1 MFRQLRQLCCALL
14 LLLCTGGSLVIAVPH
29 HCVFDRLPRNVG
41 EVTGG
46 EEPASPV
53 TVSVG
58 SDWAPLRIKVF
69 ADDLEGLGGF
79 CTRAGEHVNMFFGK
93 EMVCQEEDILTEEKV
108 DILENVIL
116 SEAAKMHSERLLVR
130 PLDGPLVVPRFR
142 EGSVCGKFPVPEE
155 HHTDGVPD
163 ADMVLYATAVPTF
176 KPTFAWA
183 MPCATLGPRGRPVVG
198 VINYNPRHIE
208 NTSQHIRVALH
219 EMAHALGFI
228 VTDMEGQALVKREVG
243 VRGRS
248 SVHVVNS
255 RNTLEQARRHYGCE
269 SAPGMELEFA
279 PPMRNPAAPGG
290 KAPPP
295 PPPAPGAPAKVSPKP
310 SSSETAPS
318 AGTPPAQS
326 AQFAQSAPAAPS
338 PGSAALQGPGQPP
351 QTSQTQTSS
360 AAQQSSA
367 PAAPPVR
374 NRPVIRIVTKEEREE
389 ELRTGQRMYR
399 PSTRGPRTGFEGG
412 PPMYPPMYPP
422 MRNPATPRGRRTPP
436 GVDLPGVPG
445 RGRGGAAGTMGRP
458 GAGGAAGQPASPV
471 GRAGSEQTL
480 KLRAAQHISAS
491 TQAVT
496 DGTLSTGTTHTVV
509 EKQWRPSSWFGLMSH
524 WGRRNAK
531 DELMASFVVSGYYT
545 AITMALF
552 TDLGYY
558 KANFEMA
565 EPMSWGSGA
574 GCALLTDKC
583 VKNGATLYPDMFCT
597 DSSDATLRCT
607 SDRQSLGTCAIYQD
621 DNIPPEFQYFATKQ
635 GSKRGAMMEYCPFI
649 APMNGTGCM
658 DGDEAIMPGSVVGP
672 SSRCLTGENLR
683 MGSTVV
689 GDVCVQ
695 LRCGEGTLSV
705 RYRGSEEWHP
715 CAPGQTL
722 TPPAPFTAGSIRCPL
737 FSDVCLTMLKHSDAS
752 STDVESHLKHLAMSR
767 NNDGSALA
775 VTPAPLLLIL
785 IVIGTVIVAP

>member
-14 LLLCTGGSLVIAVPH
+14 LLLCTGGGLVIAVPH

-79 CTRAGEHVNMFFGK
+79 CTRAGEHINMFFGK

-208 NTSQHIRVALH
+208 NTSQHIRVAVH

-248 SVHVVNS
+248 SVHFVNS

-279 PPMRNPAAPGG
+279 SPMRNPAAPGG
-290 KAPPP
+290 KAPP

-389 ELRTGQRMYR
+389 ELRTGQRKYR
-399 PSTRGPRTGFEGG
+399 PSTGGRRPGFEGG

-422 MRNPATPRGRRTPP
+422 MRNPAAPRGRRTPP

-445 RGRGGAAGTMGRP
+445 RGRGGAAGPMGRP

-583 VKNGATLYPDMFCT
+583 VTNGATLYPDMFCT

-785 IVIGTVIVAP
+785 ILIGTVIVAP

>member
-1 MFRQLRQLCCALL
+1 
-14 LLLCTGGSLVIAVPH
+14 
-29 HCVFDRLPRNVG
+29 
-41 EVTGG
+41 
-46 EEPASPV
+46 
-53 TVSVG
+53 
-58 SDWAPLRIKVF
+58 
-69 ADDLEGLGGF
+69 
-79 CTRAGEHVNMFFGK
+79 
-93 EMVCQEEDILTEEKV
+93 
-108 DILENVIL
+108 
-116 SEAAKMHSERLLVR
+116 
-130 PLDGPLVVPRFR
+130 
-142 EGSVCGKFPVPEE
+142 
-155 HHTDGVPD
+155 
-163 ADMVLYATAVPTF
+163 
-176 KPTFAWA
+176 
-183 MPCATLGPRGRPVVG
+183 
-198 VINYNPRHIE
+198 
-208 NTSQHIRVALH
+208 
-219 EMAHALGFI
+219 
-228 VTDMEGQALVKREVG
+228 
-243 VRGRS
+243 
-248 SVHVVNS
+248 
-255 RNTLEQARRHYGCE
+255 
-269 SAPGMELEFA
+269 MELEFA
-279 PPMRNPAAPGG
+279 PPMRNPARQEG
-290 KAPPP
+290 KQHHHHHHQHQEHQQ
-295 PPPAPGAPAKVSPKP
+295 KYHRSHHHQKQHLQQ
-310 SSSETAPS
+310 E
-318 AGTPPAQS
+318 TPPTQS
-326 AQFAQSAPAAPS
+326 AQSAPAAPS

-351 QTSQTQTSS
+351 QTSS
-360 AAQQSSA
+360 AVQQPSA
-367 PAAPPVR
+367 PSATQSASLPGSAAAPPVPR
-374 NRPVIRIVTKEEREE
+374 RPVIRTVTEKDREE
-389 ELRTGQRMYR
+389 NEA
-399 PSTRGPRTGFEGG
+399 RGNGI
-412 PPMYPPMYPP
+412 
-422 MRNPATPRGRRTPP
+422 
-436 GVDLPGVPG
+436 DLPGPRSGLGDGPPPYPPRTHQGGGRGAAEQPARPG
-445 RGRGGAAGTMGRP
+445 RKA
-458 GAGGAAGQPASPV
+458 
-471 GRAGSEQTL
+471 QTL

-491 TQAVT
+491 TQAAA
-496 DGTLSTGTTHTVV
+496 DGTLSTGTTLTVV
-509 EKQWRPSSWFGLMSH
+509 EKQWRPPSWLGLMSH

-583 VKNGATLYPDMFCT
+583 VTDGATLYPDMFCT

-635 GSKRGAMMEYCPFI
+635 GSRRGAMMEYCPFI

-752 STDVESHLKHLAMSR
+752 STDVESHPKHLAMVR

-775 VTPAPLLLIL
+775 VTSAASPPPHCDRHGDCRTLTRTCCRHRTSPAPWASLGVLLL
-785 IVIGTVIVAP
+785 

>member
-1 MFRQLRQLCCALL
+1 MLRQLCCALL
-14 LLLCTGGSLVIAVPH
+14 LLLCTGGGLVIAVPH

-79 CTRAGEHVNMFFGK
+79 CTRAGEHINMFFGK

-208 NTSQHIRVALH
+208 NTSQHIRVAVH

-228 VTDMEGQALVKREVG
+228 VADMEEQALVKREVG

-248 SVHVVNS
+248 SVRVVNS

-290 KAPPP
+290 KATPPP
-295 PPPAPGAPAKVSPKP
+295 PPAPGAPGAPAKVSPKP

-318 AGTPPAQS
+318 AGTPPTLS
-326 AQFAQSAPAAPS
+326 AQSAPEAPS

-351 QTSQTQTSS
+351 QTSS
-360 AAQQSSA
+360 AVQQPSA
-367 PAAPPVR
+367 PSATQSASLPGSAAAPPVPR
-374 NRPVIRIVTKEEREE
+374 QLVIRTVTDAERKAEKE
-389 ELRTGQRMYR
+389 
-399 PSTRGPRTGFEGG
+399 GPRRPNARPRSGLTDG
-412 PPMYPPMYPP
+412 PPMQL
-422 MRNPATPRGRRTPP
+422 PRGVPS
-436 GVDLPGVPG
+436 GV
-445 RGRGGAAGTMGRP
+445 RGRAGSGAGRPPARP
-458 GAGGAAGQPASPV
+458 GAGGARG
-471 GRAGSEQTL
+471 EQTL

-491 TQAVT
+491 TQAAA
-496 DGTLSTGTTHTVV
+496 DGTLSTGTTLTVV
-509 EKQWRPSSWFGLMSH
+509 EKQWRPPSWLGLMSH

-583 VKNGATLYPDMFCT
+583 VTDGATLYPDMFCT

-607 SDRQSLGTCAIYQD
+607 SDRQSLGGLR
-621 DNIPPEFQYFATKQ
+621 NL
-635 GSKRGAMMEYCPFI
+635 
-649 APMNGTGCM
+649 
-658 DGDEAIMPGSVVGP
+658 PG
-672 SSRCLTGENLR
+672 R
-683 MGSTVV
+683 
-689 GDVCVQ
+689 
-695 LRCGEGTLSV
+695 
-705 RYRGSEEWHP
+705 
-715 CAPGQTL
+715 
-722 TPPAPFTAGSIRCPL
+722 
-737 FSDVCLTMLKHSDAS
+737 
-752 STDVESHLKHLAMSR
+752 
-767 NNDGSALA
+767 
-775 VTPAPLLLIL
+775 
-785 IVIGTVIVAP
+785 

>member
-1 MFRQLRQLCCALL
+1 MLRQLCCALL
-14 LLLCTGGSLVIAVPH
+14 LLLCTGGGLVIAVPH

-79 CTRAGEHVNMFFGK
+79 CTRAGEHINMFFGK

-208 NTSQHIRVALH
+208 NTSQHIRVAVH

-228 VTDMEGQALVKREVG
+228 VADMEEQALVKREVG

-255 RNTLEQARRHYGCE
+255 RNTLEQARHHYGCE

-290 KAPPP
+290 KATPPP

-318 AGTPPAQS
+318 AGTPPTQS
-326 AQFAQSAPAAPS
+326 AQSAPAAPS

-351 QTSQTQTSS
+351 QTSS
-360 AAQQSSA
+360 AVQQPSA
-367 PAAPPVR
+367 PSATQSASLPGSAAAPPVPR
-374 NRPVIRIVTKEEREE
+374 QLVIRTVTEKDRQDERSK
-389 ELRTGQRMYR
+389 GQRTYR
-399 PSTRGPRTGFEGG
+399 PSTGGPRSGLGGG
-412 PPMYPPMYPP
+412 PPPY
-422 MRNPATPRGRRTPP
+422 
-436 GVDLPGVPG
+436 LPGRGPQGVRG
-445 RGRGGAAGTMGRP
+445 RGRGGRGAAEQPARS
-458 GAGGAAGQPASPV
+458 GAGSA
-471 GRAGSEQTL
+471 QTL

-491 TQAVT
+491 TQAAA
-496 DGTLSTGTTHTVV
+496 DGTLSTGTTLTVV
-509 EKQWRPSSWFGLMSH
+509 EKQWRPPSWLGLMSH

-583 VKNGATLYPDMFCT
+583 VTDGATLYPDMFCT

-635 GSKRGAMMEYCPFI
+635 GSRRGAMMEYCPFI

-752 STDVESHLKHLAMSR
+752 STDVESHPKHLAMIR

-775 VTPAPLLLIL
+775 VTSAPLLLLL

>member
-1 MFRQLRQLCCALL
+1 
-14 LLLCTGGSLVIAVPH
+14 
-29 HCVFDRLPRNVG
+29 
-41 EVTGG
+41 
-46 EEPASPV
+46 
-53 TVSVG
+53 
-58 SDWAPLRIKVF
+58 
-69 ADDLEGLGGF
+69 
-79 CTRAGEHVNMFFGK
+79 
-93 EMVCQEEDILTEEKV
+93 MVCQEEDILTEEKV

-208 NTSQHIRVALH
+208 NTSQHIRVAVH

-228 VTDMEGQALVKREVG
+228 VADMEEQALVKREVG

-255 RNTLEQARRHYGCE
+255 RNTLEQARHHYGCE
-269 SAPGMELEFA
+269 SAPGMELEFCA
-279 PPMRNPAAPGG
+279 ANAESSGARRESNTTTTTTSTRSTSKSINRSHHHQKQHLQQEHHQHNLRNQHRRRHHRVQRHYRDRGNHTNI
-290 KAPPP
+290 
-295 PPPAPGAPAKVSPKP
+295 V
-310 SSSETAPS
+310 SSSTTIRAISNTISEF
-318 AGTPPAQS
+318 AGFSGCTTVP
-326 AQFAQSAPAAPS
+326 
-338 PGSAALQGPGQPP
+338 
-351 QTSQTQTSS
+351 
-360 AAQQSSA
+360 
-367 PAAPPVR
+367 R
-374 NRPVIRIVTKEEREE
+374 RPVIRTVTEKDREAE
-389 ELRTGQRMYR
+389 GGR
-399 PSTRGPRTGFEGG
+399 PKRPYPGPRSGLGDG
-412 PPMYPPMYPP
+412 PPPYPPPYPP
-422 MRNPATPRGRRTPP
+422 R
-436 GVDLPGVPG
+436 G
-445 RGRGGAAGTMGRP
+445 RGRGAAE
-458 GAGGAAGQPASPV
+458 QPVRPV
-471 GRAGSEQTL
+471 GGTRAQTL

-491 TQAVT
+491 TQAAA
-496 DGTLSTGTTHTVV
+496 DGTLSTGTTLTVV
-509 EKQWRPSSWFGLMSH
+509 EKQWRPPSWLGLMSH

-583 VKNGATLYPDMFCT
+583 VTDGATLYPDMFCT

-635 GSKRGAMMEYCPFI
+635 GSRRGAMMEYCPFI

-722 TPPAPFTAGSIRCPL
+722 TPPAPFTAGSIRCPS

-752 STDVESHLKHLAMSR
+752 STDVESHPKHLAMVR

-775 VTPAPLLLIL
+775 VTSAPLLLLL

>member
-1 MFRQLRQLCCALL
+1 MLRQLCCALL
-14 LLLCTGGSLVIAVPH
+14 LLLCTGGGLVIAVPH

-79 CTRAGEHVNMFFGK
+79 CTRAGEHINMFFGK

-116 SEAAKMHSERLLVR
+116 SEAAKMHGERLLVR

-208 NTSQHIRVALH
+208 NTSQHIRVAVH

-255 RNTLEQARRHYGCE
+255 RNTLEQARHHYGCE

-279 PPMRNPAAPGG
+279 PPTRNPAAPGG
-290 KAPPP
+290 RGR
-295 PPPAPGAPAKVSPKP
+295 GA
-310 SSSETAPS
+310 
-318 AGTPPAQS
+318 
-326 AQFAQSAPAAPS
+326 
-338 PGSAALQGPGQPP
+338 GPGEW
-351 QTSQTQTSS
+351 
-360 AAQQSSA
+360 
-367 PAAPPVR
+367 R
-374 NRPVIRIVTKEEREE
+374 ERGGGRI
-389 ELRTGQRMYR
+389 L
-399 PSTRGPRTGFEGG
+399 P
-412 PPMYPPMYPP
+412 
-422 MRNPATPRGRRTPP
+422 
-436 GVDLPGVPG
+436 DLPG
-445 RGRGGAAGTMGRP
+445 
-458 GAGGAAGQPASPV
+458 
-471 GRAGSEQTL
+471 GRAGRIFPGERRERGGERIL
-480 KLRAAQHISAS
+480 PDLPGGREGGRGAAELPAEPVRRRERERMLRLRAAQHISAS
-491 TQAVT
+491 TQAAA
-496 DGTLSTGTTHTVV
+496 DGTLSTGTTLTVV
-509 EKQWRPSSWFGLMSH
+509 EKQWRPPSWLGLMSH

-531 DELMASFVVSGYYT
+531 DELMAGFVVSGYYT

-583 VKNGATLYPDMFCT
+583 VTDGATLYPDMFCT

-607 SDRQSLGTCAIYQD
+607 SDRQSLGTCAIYRD

-635 GSKRGAMMEYCPFI
+635 GSRRGAMMEYCPFI

-752 STDVESHLKHLAMSR
+752 S
-767 NNDGSALA
+767 ALA
-775 VTPAPLLLIL
+775 VTSAPLLLL

>member
-14 LLLCTGGSLVIAVPH
+14 LLLCTGGGLVIAVPH

-69 ADDLEGLGGF
+69 TDDLEGLGGF
-79 CTRAGEHVNMFFGK
+79 CTRAGEHVNMFLGN

-116 SEAAKMHSERLLVR
+116 PEAAKLHGERLLVR

-208 NTSQHIRVALH
+208 NTSQHIRVAVH

-269 SAPGMELEFA
+269 SAPGMELEFV

-290 KAPPP
+290 
-295 PPPAPGAPAKVSPKP
+295 
-310 SSSETAPS
+310 
-318 AGTPPAQS
+318 
-326 AQFAQSAPAAPS
+326 
-338 PGSAALQGPGQPP
+338 
-351 QTSQTQTSS
+351 
-360 AAQQSSA
+360 
-367 PAAPPVR
+367 
-374 NRPVIRIVTKEEREE
+374 
-389 ELRTGQRMYR
+389 
-399 PSTRGPRTGFEGG
+399 
-412 PPMYPPMYPP
+412 
-422 MRNPATPRGRRTPP
+422 
-436 GVDLPGVPG
+436 
-445 RGRGGAAGTMGRP
+445 RGRGAGRP
-458 GAGGAAGQPASPV
+458 GERRERGEGISFPDLSGGRGAGRLPAEPV
-471 GRAGSEQTL
+471 RRRERERIL
-480 KLRAAQHISAS
+480 RLRAAQHISAS
-491 TQAVT
+491 TQAT
-496 DGTLSTGTTHTVV
+496 AEGTLSTGTTLTVV
-509 EKQWRPSSWFGLMSH
+509 EKQWRPPLWLGLMSH

-583 VKNGATLYPDMFCT
+583 VKDGATLYPDMFCT

-672 SSRCLTGENLR
+672 SSRCLTGDNLR

-695 LRCGEGTLSV
+695 LRCGKGTLSV

-737 FSDVCLTMLKHSDAS
+737 FSDVCLTMLKQSDAS
-752 STDVESHLKHLAMSR
+752 
-767 NNDGSALA
+767 SALA
-775 VTPAPLLLIL
+775 VTSAPLLLLL

>member
-14 LLLCTGGSLVIAVPH
+14 LLLCTGGGLVIAVPH
-29 HCVFDRLPRNVG
+29 HCVFDLLPRNVG

-79 CTRAGEHVNMFFGK
+79 CTRAGEHINMFFGK

-155 HHTDGVPD
+155 DHTDGVPD

-208 NTSQHIRVALH
+208 NTSQHIRVAVH

-228 VTDMEGQALVKREVG
+228 VADMEEQALVKREVG

-248 SVHVVNS
+248 SVRVVNS

-269 SAPGMELEFA
+269 SAPGMELEFV

-290 KAPPP
+290 
-295 PPPAPGAPAKVSPKP
+295 
-310 SSSETAPS
+310 
-318 AGTPPAQS
+318 
-326 AQFAQSAPAAPS
+326 
-338 PGSAALQGPGQPP
+338 
-351 QTSQTQTSS
+351 
-360 AAQQSSA
+360 
-367 PAAPPVR
+367 
-374 NRPVIRIVTKEEREE
+374 
-389 ELRTGQRMYR
+389 
-399 PSTRGPRTGFEGG
+399 
-412 PPMYPPMYPP
+412 
-422 MRNPATPRGRRTPP
+422 RGRGARP
-436 GVDLPGVPG
+436 GERRERGGGRSFPDLPG
-445 RGRGGAAGTMGRP
+445 GRGGR
-458 GAGGAAGQPASPV
+458 GAGRLPAEPV
-471 GRAGSEQTL
+471 RRRARERIL
-480 KLRAAQHISAS
+480 RLRAAQHISAS
-491 TQAVT
+491 TQAAA
-496 DGTLSTGTTHTVV
+496 DGTLSTGTTLTVV
-509 EKQWRPSSWFGLMSH
+509 EKQWRPPSWLGLMSH

-583 VKNGATLYPDMFCT
+583 VTDGATLYPDMFCT

-635 GSKRGAMMEYCPFI
+635 GSRRGAMMEYCPFI

-752 STDVESHLKHLAMSR
+752 S
-767 NNDGSALA
+767 ALA
-775 VTPAPLLLIL
+775 VTSAPLLLLL

>member
-1 MFRQLRQLCCALL
+1 MARWSCRGSVRAVFAGSFQCRRSTTRMGCPMRTWCCTRLLFRR
-14 LLLCTGGSLVIAVPH
+14 SS
-29 HCVFDRLPRNVG
+29 R
-41 EVTGG
+41 
-46 EEPASPV
+46 
-53 TVSVG
+53 
-58 SDWAPLRIKVF
+58 PLR
-69 ADDLEGLGGF
+69 GR
-79 CTRAGEHVNMFFGK
+79 CRA
-93 EMVCQEEDILTEEKV
+93 
-108 DILENVIL
+108 
-116 SEAAKMHSERLLVR
+116 RR
-130 PLDGPLVVPRFR
+130 
-142 EGSVCGKFPVPEE
+142 
-155 HHTDGVPD
+155 
-163 ADMVLYATAVPTF
+163 
-176 KPTFAWA
+176 WA
-183 MPCATLGPRGRPVVG
+183 PRGRPVVG

-208 NTSQHIRVALH
+208 NTSQHIRVAVH

-228 VTDMEGQALVKREVG
+228 VADMEEQALVKREVG

-255 RNTLEQARRHYGCE
+255 RNTLEQARHHYGCE

-290 KAPPP
+290 KATPPP

-318 AGTPPAQS
+318 AGTPPTQS
-326 AQFAQSAPAAPS
+326 AQSAPAAPS

-351 QTSQTQTSS
+351 QTSS
-360 AAQQSSA
+360 AVQQPSA
-367 PAAPPVR
+367 PSATQSASLPGSAAAPPVPR
-374 NRPVIRIVTKEEREE
+374 RPVIRTVTEKDREDERSK
-389 ELRTGQRMYR
+389 GQRTYR
-399 PSTRGPRTGFEGG
+399 PSTGGPRSGLGDG
-412 PPMYPPMYPP
+412 PPPYPPPYPP
-422 MRNPATPRGRRTPP
+422 R
-436 GVDLPGVPG
+436 G
-445 RGRGGAAGTMGRP
+445 RGRGAAE
-458 GAGGAAGQPASPV
+458 QPVRPV
-471 GRAGSEQTL
+471 GGTRAQTL

-491 TQAVT
+491 TQAAA
-496 DGTLSTGTTHTVV
+496 DGTLSTGTTLTVV
-509 EKQWRPSSWFGLMSH
+509 EKQWRPPSWLGLMSH

-583 VKNGATLYPDMFCT
+583 VTDGATLYPDMFCT

-635 GSKRGAMMEYCPFI
+635 GSRRGAMMEYCPFI

-752 STDVESHLKHLAMSR
+752 STDVESHPKHLAMVR

-775 VTPAPLLLIL
+775 VTSAPLLLLL

>member
-14 LLLCTGGSLVIAVPH
+14 LLLCTGGGLVIAVPH
-29 HCVFDRLPRNVG
+29 HCVFDLLPRNVG

-79 CTRAGEHVNMFFGK
+79 CTRAGEHINMFFGK

-116 SEAAKMHSERLLVR
+116 PEAAKMHSERLLVR

-155 HHTDGVPD
+155 DHTDGVPD

-208 NTSQHIRVALH
+208 NTSQHIRVAVH

-228 VTDMEGQALVKREVG
+228 VADMEEQALVKREVG

-248 SVHVVNS
+248 SVRVVNS

-269 SAPGMELEFA
+269 SAPGMELEFV

-290 KAPPP
+290 
-295 PPPAPGAPAKVSPKP
+295 
-310 SSSETAPS
+310 
-318 AGTPPAQS
+318 
-326 AQFAQSAPAAPS
+326 
-338 PGSAALQGPGQPP
+338 
-351 QTSQTQTSS
+351 
-360 AAQQSSA
+360 
-367 PAAPPVR
+367 
-374 NRPVIRIVTKEEREE
+374 
-389 ELRTGQRMYR
+389 
-399 PSTRGPRTGFEGG
+399 
-412 PPMYPPMYPP
+412 
-422 MRNPATPRGRRTPP
+422 RGRGARP
-436 GVDLPGVPG
+436 GERRERGGGRSFPDLPG
-445 RGRGGAAGTMGRP
+445 GRGGR
-458 GAGGAAGQPASPV
+458 GAGRLPAEPV
-471 GRAGSEQTL
+471 RRRERERIL
-480 KLRAAQHISAS
+480 RLRAAQHISAS
-491 TQAVT
+491 TQAAA
-496 DGTLSTGTTHTVV
+496 DGTLSTGTTLTVV
-509 EKQWRPSSWFGLMSH
+509 EKQWRPPSWLGLMSH

-583 VKNGATLYPDMFCT
+583 VTDGATLYPDMFCT

-635 GSKRGAMMEYCPFI
+635 GSRRGAMMEYCPFI

-752 STDVESHLKHLAMSR
+752 S
-767 NNDGSALA
+767 ALA
-775 VTPAPLLLIL
+775 VTSAPLLLLL

>member
-1 MFRQLRQLCCALL
+1 MLRQLRQLCCALL
-14 LLLCTGGSLVIAVPH
+14 LLLCTGGGLVIAVPH

-58 SDWAPLRIKVF
+58 SDWTPLRIKVF

-79 CTRAGEHVNMFFGK
+79 CTRAGEHINMFFGK

-116 SEAAKMHSERLLVR
+116 PEAAKMHSERLLVR

-208 NTSQHIRVALH
+208 NTSQHIRVAVH

-228 VTDMEGQALVKREVG
+228 VADMEEQALVKREEG

-255 RNTLEQARRHYGCE
+255 RNTLEQARLHYGCE

-295 PPPAPGAPAKVSPKP
+295 PPPPPPPAPKP
-310 SSSETAPS
+310 A
-318 AGTPPAQS
+318 
-326 AQFAQSAPAAPS
+326 
-338 PGSAALQGPGQPP
+338 SAASPPGPGQPP
-351 QTSQTQTSS
+351 QISKPQTSQTQPSS
-360 AAQQSSA
+360 AVQQPSA
-367 PAAPPVR
+367 PSATQPASLPGSAAAPPVPR
-374 NRPVIRIVTKEEREE
+374 RPVIRRVTDAERRAEGE
-389 ELRTGQRMYR
+389 RPRRPDAGRRSELTN
-399 PSTRGPRTGFEGG
+399 G
-412 PPMYPPMYPP
+412 PPMY
-422 MRNPATPRGRRTPP
+422 
-436 GVDLPGVPG
+436 LPG
-445 RGRGGAAGTMGRP
+445 RGPPGQNGRGYGLRGGGAAGQRGRP
-458 GAGGAAGQPASPV
+458 GAGGRGREPV
-471 GRAGSEQTL
+471 GPVGGAGSAQALT
-480 KLRAAQHISAS
+480 LRAAQHISAS

-496 DGTLSTGTTHTVV
+496 DGTLSTGTTLTVV
-509 EKQWRPSSWFGLMSH
+509 EKQWRPSSWLGLMSH

-583 VKNGATLYPDMFCT
+583 VTDGATLYPDMFCT

-635 GSKRGAMMEYCPFI
+635 GSRRGAMMEYCPFI

-752 STDVESHLKHLAMSR
+752 STDVESHPKHLAMIR

-775 VTPAPLLLIL
+775 VTSAPLLLL
-785 IVIGTVIVAP
+785 FIVIGTVIVAP

>member
-1 MFRQLRQLCCALL
+1 MLRQLRQLCCALL
-14 LLLCTGGSLVIAVPH
+14 LLLCTGGGLVIAVPH

-79 CTRAGEHVNMFFGK
+79 CTRAGEHINMFFGN

-116 SEAAKMHSERLLVR
+116 PEAAKMHSERLLVR

-208 NTSQHIRVALH
+208 NTSQHIRVAVH

-228 VTDMEGQALVKREVG
+228 VADMEEQALVKREVG

-255 RNTLEQARRHYGCE
+255 RNTLEQARLHYGCE

-295 PPPAPGAPAKVSPKP
+295 PPPAPKPA
-310 SSSETAPS
+310 
-318 AGTPPAQS
+318 
-326 AQFAQSAPAAPS
+326 
-338 PGSAALQGPGQPP
+338 SAASPPGPGQPP
-351 QTSQTQTSS
+351 QISKPQTSQTQPSS
-360 AAQQSSA
+360 AVQQPSA
-367 PAAPPVR
+367 PSATQPASLPGSAAAPPVPR
-374 NRPVIRIVTKEEREE
+374 RPVIRHVTDAERRAEGE
-389 ELRTGQRMYR
+389 RPRRHHAGRRSELTN
-399 PSTRGPRTGFEGG
+399 G
-412 PPMYPPMYPP
+412 PPMY
-422 MRNPATPRGRRTPP
+422 
-436 GVDLPGVPG
+436 LPG
-445 RGRGGAAGTMGRP
+445 RGPQGENGRGYGLRGGGAAGPRGRP
-458 GAGGAAGQPASPV
+458 GAGGVGREPV
-471 GRAGSEQTL
+471 GPVGGAGSAQALT
-480 KLRAAQHISAS
+480 LRAAQHISAS

-496 DGTLSTGTTHTVV
+496 DGTLSTGTTLTVV
-509 EKQWRPSSWFGLMSH
+509 EKQWRPSSWLGLMSH

-583 VKNGATLYPDMFCT
+583 VTDGATLYPDMFCT

-635 GSKRGAMMEYCPFI
+635 GSRRGAMMEYCPFI

-752 STDVESHLKHLAMSR
+752 STDVESHPKHLAMIR

-775 VTPAPLLLIL
+775 VTSAPLLLL
-785 IVIGTVIVAP
+785 FIVIGTVIVAP

>member
-1 MFRQLRQLCCALL
+1 
-14 LLLCTGGSLVIAVPH
+14 
-29 HCVFDRLPRNVG
+29 
-41 EVTGG
+41 
-46 EEPASPV
+46 
-53 TVSVG
+53 
-58 SDWAPLRIKVF
+58 
-69 ADDLEGLGGF
+69 
-79 CTRAGEHVNMFFGK
+79 
-93 EMVCQEEDILTEEKV
+93 MVCQEEDILTEEKV

-116 SEAAKMHSERLLVR
+116 PEAAKMHSERLLVR

-155 HHTDGVPD
+155 DHTDGVPD

-208 NTSQHIRVALH
+208 NTSQHIRVAVH

-228 VTDMEGQALVKREVG
+228 VADMEEQALVKREVG

-248 SVHVVNS
+248 SVRVVNS

-269 SAPGMELEFA
+269 SAPGMELEFV

-290 KAPPP
+290 
-295 PPPAPGAPAKVSPKP
+295 
-310 SSSETAPS
+310 
-318 AGTPPAQS
+318 
-326 AQFAQSAPAAPS
+326 
-338 PGSAALQGPGQPP
+338 
-351 QTSQTQTSS
+351 
-360 AAQQSSA
+360 
-367 PAAPPVR
+367 
-374 NRPVIRIVTKEEREE
+374 
-389 ELRTGQRMYR
+389 
-399 PSTRGPRTGFEGG
+399 
-412 PPMYPPMYPP
+412 
-422 MRNPATPRGRRTPP
+422 RGRGARP
-436 GVDLPGVPG
+436 GERRERGGGRSFPDLPG
-445 RGRGGAAGTMGRP
+445 GRGGR
-458 GAGGAAGQPASPV
+458 GAGRLPAEPMRR
-471 GRAGSEQTL
+471 RARERIL
-480 KLRAAQHISAS
+480 RLRAAQHISAS
-491 TQAVT
+491 TQAAA
-496 DGTLSTGTTHTVV
+496 DGTLSTGTTLTVV
-509 EKQWRPSSWFGLMSH
+509 EKQWRPPSWLGLMSH

-583 VKNGATLYPDMFCT
+583 VTDGATLYPDMFCT

-635 GSKRGAMMEYCPFI
+635 GSRRGAMMEYCPFI

-752 STDVESHLKHLAMSR
+752 S
-767 NNDGSALA
+767 ALA
-775 VTPAPLLLIL
+775 VTSAPLLLLL

>member
-14 LLLCTGGSLVIAVPH
+14 LLLCTGGGLVIAVPH

-69 ADDLEGLGGF
+69 TDDLEGLGGF
-79 CTRAGEHVNMFFGK
+79 CTRAGEHVNMFLGN

-116 SEAAKMHSERLLVR
+116 SEAAKMHGERLLVR

-155 HHTDGVPD
+155 DHTDGVPD

-208 NTSQHIRVALH
+208 NTSQHIRVAVH

-269 SAPGMELEFA
+269 SAPGMELEFV

-290 KAPPP
+290 
-295 PPPAPGAPAKVSPKP
+295 
-310 SSSETAPS
+310 
-318 AGTPPAQS
+318 
-326 AQFAQSAPAAPS
+326 
-338 PGSAALQGPGQPP
+338 
-351 QTSQTQTSS
+351 
-360 AAQQSSA
+360 
-367 PAAPPVR
+367 
-374 NRPVIRIVTKEEREE
+374 
-389 ELRTGQRMYR
+389 
-399 PSTRGPRTGFEGG
+399 
-412 PPMYPPMYPP
+412 
-422 MRNPATPRGRRTPP
+422 
-436 GVDLPGVPG
+436 
-445 RGRGGAAGTMGRP
+445 RGRGAGRP
-458 GAGGAAGQPASPV
+458 GERRERGEGRSFPDLSGGRGAGRLPAEPV
-471 GRAGSEQTL
+471 RRRERERIL
-480 KLRAAQHISAS
+480 RLRAAQHISAS
-491 TQAVT
+491 TQAT
-496 DGTLSTGTTHTVV
+496 AEGTLSTGTTLTVV
-509 EKQWRPSSWFGLMSH
+509 EKQWRPPLWLGLMSH

-583 VKNGATLYPDMFCT
+583 VKDGATLYPDMFCT

-695 LRCGEGTLSV
+695 LRCGKGTLSV

-737 FSDVCLTMLKHSDAS
+737 FSDVCLTMLKQSDAS
-752 STDVESHLKHLAMSR
+752 
-767 NNDGSALA
+767 SALA
-775 VTPAPLLLIL
+775 VTSAPLLLLL

>member
-1 MFRQLRQLCCALL
+1 MLRQLRQLCCALL
-14 LLLCTGGSLVIAVPH
+14 LLLCTGGGLVIAVPH

-79 CTRAGEHVNMFFGK
+79 CTRAGEHINMFFGK

-116 SEAAKMHSERLLVR
+116 SEAAKMHGERLLVR

-208 NTSQHIRVALH
+208 NTSQHIRVAVH

-255 RNTLEQARRHYGCE
+255 RNTLEQARHHYGCE

-279 PPMRNPAAPGG
+279 PPTRNPAAPGG
-290 KAPPP
+290 RGR
-295 PPPAPGAPAKVSPKP
+295 GA
-310 SSSETAPS
+310 
-318 AGTPPAQS
+318 
-326 AQFAQSAPAAPS
+326 
-338 PGSAALQGPGQPP
+338 GPGEW
-351 QTSQTQTSS
+351 
-360 AAQQSSA
+360 
-367 PAAPPVR
+367 R
-374 NRPVIRIVTKEEREE
+374 ERGGGRI
-389 ELRTGQRMYR
+389 L
-399 PSTRGPRTGFEGG
+399 P
-412 PPMYPPMYPP
+412 
-422 MRNPATPRGRRTPP
+422 
-436 GVDLPGVPG
+436 DLPGGRAGRIFPG
-445 RGRGGAAGTMGRP
+445 ERRERGGGRILPDLPGGRAGRIFPGERRERGGERILPDLPGGRGGGR
-458 GAGGAAGQPASPV
+458 GAAELPAEPV
-471 GRAGSEQTL
+471 RRRERERML
-480 KLRAAQHISAS
+480 RLRAAQHISAS
-491 TQAVT
+491 TQAAA
-496 DGTLSTGTTHTVV
+496 DGTLSTGTTLTVV
-509 EKQWRPSSWFGLMSH
+509 EKQWRPPSWLGLMSH

-531 DELMASFVVSGYYT
+531 DELMAGFVVSGYYT

-583 VKNGATLYPDMFCT
+583 VTDGATLYPDMFCT

-635 GSKRGAMMEYCPFI
+635 GSRRGAMMEYCPFI

-695 LRCGEGTLSV
+695 LRCCEGTLSV

-752 STDVESHLKHLAMSR
+752 S
-767 NNDGSALA
+767 ALA
-775 VTPAPLLLIL
+775 VTSAPLLLL

>member
-14 LLLCTGGSLVIAVPH
+14 LLLCTGGGLVIAVPH
-29 HCVFDRLPRNVG
+29 HCVFDLLPRNVG

-79 CTRAGEHVNMFFGK
+79 CTRAGEHINMFFGK

-116 SEAAKMHSERLLVR
+116 PEAAKMHSERLLVR

-155 HHTDGVPD
+155 DHTDGVPD

-208 NTSQHIRVALH
+208 NTSQHIRVAVH

-228 VTDMEGQALVKREVG
+228 VADMEEQALVKREVG

-248 SVHVVNS
+248 SVRVVNS

-269 SAPGMELEFA
+269 SAPGMELEFV
-279 PPMRNPAAPGG
+279 PPMRNLAAPGG
-290 KAPPP
+290 
-295 PPPAPGAPAKVSPKP
+295 
-310 SSSETAPS
+310 
-318 AGTPPAQS
+318 
-326 AQFAQSAPAAPS
+326 
-338 PGSAALQGPGQPP
+338 
-351 QTSQTQTSS
+351 
-360 AAQQSSA
+360 
-367 PAAPPVR
+367 
-374 NRPVIRIVTKEEREE
+374 
-389 ELRTGQRMYR
+389 
-399 PSTRGPRTGFEGG
+399 
-412 PPMYPPMYPP
+412 
-422 MRNPATPRGRRTPP
+422 RGRGARP
-436 GVDLPGVPG
+436 GERRERGGGRSFPDLPG
-445 RGRGGAAGTMGRP
+445 GRGGR
-458 GAGGAAGQPASPV
+458 GAGRLPAEPV
-471 GRAGSEQTL
+471 RRRARERIL
-480 KLRAAQHISAS
+480 RLRAAQHISAS
-491 TQAVT
+491 TQAAA
-496 DGTLSTGTTHTVV
+496 DGTLSTGTTLTVV
-509 EKQWRPSSWFGLMSH
+509 EKQWRPPSWLGLMSH

-583 VKNGATLYPDMFCT
+583 VTDGATLYPDMFCT

-635 GSKRGAMMEYCPFI
+635 GSRRGAMMEYCPFI

-752 STDVESHLKHLAMSR
+752 S
-767 NNDGSALA
+767 ALA
-775 VTPAPLLLIL
+775 VTSAPLLLL

>member
-1 MFRQLRQLCCALL
+1 
-14 LLLCTGGSLVIAVPH
+14 
-29 HCVFDRLPRNVG
+29 
-41 EVTGG
+41 
-46 EEPASPV
+46 
-53 TVSVG
+53 
-58 SDWAPLRIKVF
+58 
-69 ADDLEGLGGF
+69 
-79 CTRAGEHVNMFFGK
+79 
-93 EMVCQEEDILTEEKV
+93 
-108 DILENVIL
+108 
-116 SEAAKMHSERLLVR
+116 
-130 PLDGPLVVPRFR
+130 
-142 EGSVCGKFPVPEE
+142 
-155 HHTDGVPD
+155 
-163 ADMVLYATAVPTF
+163 MVLYATAVPTF

-208 NTSQHIRVALH
+208 NTSQHIRVAVH

-228 VTDMEGQALVKREVG
+228 VADMEEQALVKREVG

-255 RNTLEQARRHYGCE
+255 RNTLEQARHHYGCE

-290 KAPPP
+290 KATPP

-318 AGTPPAQS
+318 AGTPPTQS
-326 AQFAQSAPAAPS
+326 AQSAPAAPS

-351 QTSQTQTSS
+351 QASKPQPQPQAASLPSGGTNNLQGNGLRSEGRSS
-360 AAQQSSA
+360 TEATAASGR
-367 PAAPPVR
+367 R
-374 NRPVIRIVTKEEREE
+374 NVIRHVTDAERRAEGE
-389 ELRTGQRMYR
+389 R
-399 PSTRGPRTGFEGG
+399 PKRPHPGSRSGLTDG
-412 PPMYPPMYPP
+412 PPMY
-422 MRNPATPRGRRTPP
+422 
-436 GVDLPGVPG
+436 LPGGG
-445 RGRGGAAGTMGRP
+445 RGYGLPGGGAAGPRGRP
-458 GAGGAAGQPASPV
+458 GAGGAGRQPARP
-471 GRAGSEQTL
+471 GAGAGSAQTL

-491 TQAVT
+491 TQAAA
-496 DGTLSTGTTHTVV
+496 DGTLSTGTTLTVV
-509 EKQWRPSSWFGLMSH
+509 EKQWRPPSWLGLMSH

-583 VKNGATLYPDMFCT
+583 VTDGATLYPDMFCT

-635 GSKRGAMMEYCPFI
+635 GSRRGAMMEYCPFI

-689 GDVCVQ
+689 
-695 LRCGEGTLSV
+695 
-705 RYRGSEEWHP
+705 
-715 CAPGQTL
+715 
-722 TPPAPFTAGSIRCPL
+722 
-737 FSDVCLTMLKHSDAS
+737 
-752 STDVESHLKHLAMSR
+752 
-767 NNDGSALA
+767 
-775 VTPAPLLLIL
+775 
-785 IVIGTVIVAP
+785 

>member
-14 LLLCTGGSLVIAVPH
+14 LLLCTGGGLVIAVSH

-69 ADDLEGLGGF
+69 TDDLEGLGGF
-79 CTRAGEHVNMFFGK
+79 CTRAGEHVNMFLGN
-93 EMVCQEEDILTEEKV
+93 EMVCQEEDILTQEKV

-116 SEAAKMHSERLLVR
+116 SEAAKMHGERLLVR

-155 HHTDGVPD
+155 DHTDGVPD

-208 NTSQHIRVALH
+208 NTSQHIRVAVH

-243 VRGRS
+243 VRGKS

-269 SAPGMELEFA
+269 SAPGMELEFV

-290 KAPPP
+290 
-295 PPPAPGAPAKVSPKP
+295 
-310 SSSETAPS
+310 
-318 AGTPPAQS
+318 
-326 AQFAQSAPAAPS
+326 
-338 PGSAALQGPGQPP
+338 
-351 QTSQTQTSS
+351 
-360 AAQQSSA
+360 
-367 PAAPPVR
+367 
-374 NRPVIRIVTKEEREE
+374 
-389 ELRTGQRMYR
+389 
-399 PSTRGPRTGFEGG
+399 
-412 PPMYPPMYPP
+412 
-422 MRNPATPRGRRTPP
+422 
-436 GVDLPGVPG
+436 
-445 RGRGGAAGTMGRP
+445 RGRGAGRP
-458 GAGGAAGQPASPV
+458 GERRERGEGRSFPDLSGGRGAGRLPAEPV
-471 GRAGSEQTL
+471 RRRERERIL
-480 KLRAAQHISAS
+480 RLRAAQHISAS
-491 TQAVT
+491 TQAT
-496 DGTLSTGTTHTVV
+496 AEGTLSTGTTLTVV
-509 EKQWRPSSWFGLMSH
+509 EKQWRPPLWLGLMSH

-583 VKNGATLYPDMFCT
+583 VKDGATLYPDMFCT

-695 LRCGEGTLSV
+695 LRCGKGTLSV

-752 STDVESHLKHLAMSR
+752 S
-767 NNDGSALA
+767 ALA
-775 VTPAPLLLIL
+775 VTPAPLLLLL

>member
-1 MFRQLRQLCCALL
+1 MLRQLRQLCCALL
-14 LLLCTGGSLVIAVPH
+14 LLLCTGGGLVIAVPH

-79 CTRAGEHVNMFFGK
+79 CTRAGEHINMFFGK

-116 SEAAKMHSERLLVR
+116 SEAAKMHGERLLVR

-208 NTSQHIRVALH
+208 NTSQHIRVAVH

-228 VTDMEGQALVKREVG
+228 VADMEEQALVKREVG

-255 RNTLEQARRHYGCE
+255 RNTLEQARHHYGCE

-279 PPMRNPAAPGG
+279 PPTRNPAAPGG
-290 KAPPP
+290 RGR
-295 PPPAPGAPAKVSPKP
+295 GA
-310 SSSETAPS
+310 
-318 AGTPPAQS
+318 
-326 AQFAQSAPAAPS
+326 
-338 PGSAALQGPGQPP
+338 GPGEW
-351 QTSQTQTSS
+351 
-360 AAQQSSA
+360 
-367 PAAPPVR
+367 R
-374 NRPVIRIVTKEEREE
+374 ERGGGRI
-389 ELRTGQRMYR
+389 L
-399 PSTRGPRTGFEGG
+399 P
-412 PPMYPPMYPP
+412 
-422 MRNPATPRGRRTPP
+422 
-436 GVDLPGVPG
+436 DLPGGRAGRIFPG
-445 RGRGGAAGTMGRP
+445 ERRERGGGRILPDLPGGRGGGR
-458 GAGGAAGQPASPV
+458 GAAELPAEPV
-471 GRAGSEQTL
+471 RRRERERML
-480 KLRAAQHISAS
+480 RLRAAQHISAS
-491 TQAVT
+491 TQAVA
-496 DGTLSTGTTHTVV
+496 DGTLSTGTTLTVV
-509 EKQWRPSSWFGLMSH
+509 EKQWRPPSWLGLMSH

-531 DELMASFVVSGYYT
+531 DELMAGFVVSGYYT

-583 VKNGATLYPDMFCT
+583 VTDGATLYPDMFCT

-635 GSKRGAMMEYCPFI
+635 GSRRGAMMEYCPFI

-752 STDVESHLKHLAMSR
+752 S
-767 NNDGSALA
+767 ALA
-775 VTPAPLLLIL
+775 VTSAPLLLL

>member
-1 MFRQLRQLCCALL
+1 MLRQLRQLCCALL
-14 LLLCTGGSLVIAVPH
+14 LLLCTGGGLVIAVPH

-58 SDWAPLRIKVF
+58 SDWTPLRIKVF
-69 ADDLEGLGGF
+69 ADDLEGLRGF
-79 CTRAGEHVNMFFGK
+79 CTRAGEHINMFFGK

-116 SEAAKMHSERLLVR
+116 PEAAKMHSERLLVR

-208 NTSQHIRVALH
+208 NTSQHIRVAVH

-228 VTDMEGQALVKREVG
+228 VADMEEQALVKREVG

-255 RNTLEQARRHYGCE
+255 RNTLEQARLHYGCE

-295 PPPAPGAPAKVSPKP
+295 PPPPPPPAPKP
-310 SSSETAPS
+310 A
-318 AGTPPAQS
+318 
-326 AQFAQSAPAAPS
+326 
-338 PGSAALQGPGQPP
+338 SAASPPGPGQPP
-351 QTSQTQTSS
+351 QISKPQTSQTQPSS
-360 AAQQSSA
+360 AAQQPSA
-367 PAAPPVR
+367 PSATQPASLPGSAAAPPVPR
-374 NRPVIRIVTKEEREE
+374 RPVIRHVTDAERRAEGE
-389 ELRTGQRMYR
+389 RPRRHHAGRRSELT
-399 PSTRGPRTGFEGG
+399 GG
-412 PPMYPPMYPP
+412 PPMY
-422 MRNPATPRGRRTPP
+422 
-436 GVDLPGVPG
+436 LPG
-445 RGRGGAAGTMGRP
+445 RGPPGENGRGYGLRGGGAAGPRGRP
-458 GAGGAAGQPASPV
+458 GAGGRGREPV
-471 GRAGSEQTL
+471 GPVGGAGSAQAL

-496 DGTLSTGTTHTVV
+496 DGTLSTGTTLTVV
-509 EKQWRPSSWFGLMSH
+509 EKQWRPSSWLGLMSH

-531 DELMASFVVSGYYT
+531 DELMAGFVVSGYYT

-583 VKNGATLYPDMFCT
+583 VTDGATLYPDMFCT

-635 GSKRGAMMEYCPFI
+635 GSRRGAMMEYCPFI

-752 STDVESHLKHLAMSR
+752 STDVESHPKHLAMIR

-775 VTPAPLLLIL
+775 VTSAPLLLL
-785 IVIGTVIVAP
+785 FIVIGTVIVAP

>member
-14 LLLCTGGSLVIAVPH
+14 LLLCTGGGLVIAVPH

-69 ADDLEGLGGF
+69 TDDLEGLGGF
-79 CTRAGEHVNMFFGK
+79 CTRAGEHVNMFLGN

-116 SEAAKMHSERLLVR
+116 PRRRSCTASVCWCGRWMARWSCRGSVRAVFAGSFLCRRRTTRMGCPMRTWCCTRLLFRRSSR
-130 PLDGPLVVPRFR
+130 PLRGRCRARRWAR
-142 EGSVCGKFPVPEE
+142 EG
-155 HHTDGVPD
+155 
-163 ADMVLYATAVPTF
+163 VLLLASSTT
-176 KPTFAWA
+176 
-183 MPCATLGPRGRPVVG
+183 
-198 VINYNPRHIE
+198 NPRHIE
-208 NTSQHIRVALH
+208 NTSQHIRVAVH

-269 SAPGMELEFA
+269 SAPGMELEFV

-290 KAPPP
+290 
-295 PPPAPGAPAKVSPKP
+295 
-310 SSSETAPS
+310 
-318 AGTPPAQS
+318 
-326 AQFAQSAPAAPS
+326 
-338 PGSAALQGPGQPP
+338 
-351 QTSQTQTSS
+351 
-360 AAQQSSA
+360 
-367 PAAPPVR
+367 
-374 NRPVIRIVTKEEREE
+374 
-389 ELRTGQRMYR
+389 
-399 PSTRGPRTGFEGG
+399 
-412 PPMYPPMYPP
+412 
-422 MRNPATPRGRRTPP
+422 
-436 GVDLPGVPG
+436 
-445 RGRGGAAGTMGRP
+445 RGRGAGRP
-458 GAGGAAGQPASPV
+458 GERRERGEGISFPDLSGGRGAGRLPAEPV
-471 GRAGSEQTL
+471 RRRERERIL
-480 KLRAAQHISAS
+480 RLRAAQHISAS
-491 TQAVT
+491 TQAT
-496 DGTLSTGTTHTVV
+496 AEGTLSTGTTLTVV
-509 EKQWRPSSWFGLMSH
+509 EKQWRPPLWLGLMSH

-583 VKNGATLYPDMFCT
+583 VKDGATLYPDMFCT

-695 LRCGEGTLSV
+695 LRCGKGTLSV

-737 FSDVCLTMLKHSDAS
+737 FSDVCLTMLKQSDAS
-752 STDVESHLKHLAMSR
+752 
-767 NNDGSALA
+767 SALA
-775 VTPAPLLLIL
+775 VTSAPLLLLL

>member
-1 MFRQLRQLCCALL
+1 MLRQLRQLCCALL
-14 LLLCTGGSLVIAVPH
+14 LLLCTGGGLVIAVPH

-58 SDWAPLRIKVF
+58 SDWTPLRIKVF

-79 CTRAGEHVNMFFGK
+79 CTRAGEHINMFFGK

-116 SEAAKMHSERLLVR
+116 PEAAKMHSERLLVR

-208 NTSQHIRVALH
+208 NTSQHIRVAVH

-228 VTDMEGQALVKREVG
+228 VADMEEQALVKREEG

-255 RNTLEQARRHYGCE
+255 RNTLEQARLHYGCE

-295 PPPAPGAPAKVSPKP
+295 PPPPPPPAPKP
-310 SSSETAPS
+310 A
-318 AGTPPAQS
+318 
-326 AQFAQSAPAAPS
+326 
-338 PGSAALQGPGQPP
+338 SAASPPGPGQPP
-351 QTSQTQTSS
+351 QISKPQTSQTQPSS
-360 AAQQSSA
+360 AVQQPSA
-367 PAAPPVR
+367 PSATQPASLPGSAAAPPVPR
-374 NRPVIRIVTKEEREE
+374 RPVIRRVTDAERRAEGE
-389 ELRTGQRMYR
+389 RPRRPDAGRRSELTN
-399 PSTRGPRTGFEGG
+399 G
-412 PPMYPPMYPP
+412 PPMY
-422 MRNPATPRGRRTPP
+422 
-436 GVDLPGVPG
+436 LPG
-445 RGRGGAAGTMGRP
+445 RGPPGQNGRGYGLRGGGAAGQRGRP
-458 GAGGAAGQPASPV
+458 GAGGRGREPV
-471 GRAGSEQTL
+471 GPVGGAGSAQALT
-480 KLRAAQHISAS
+480 LRAAQHISAS

-496 DGTLSTGTTHTVV
+496 DGTLSTGTTLTVV
-509 EKQWRPSSWFGLMSH
+509 EKQWRPSSWLGLMSH

-583 VKNGATLYPDMFCT
+583 VTDGATLYPDMFCT

-635 GSKRGAMMEYCPFI
+635 GSRRGAMMEYCPFI

-752 STDVESHLKHLAMSR
+752 STDVESHPKHLAMIR

-775 VTPAPLLLIL
+775 VTSAPLLLLL

>member
-14 LLLCTGGSLVIAVPH
+14 LLLCTGGGLVIAVSH

-69 ADDLEGLGGF
+69 TDDLEGLGGF
-79 CTRAGEHVNMFFGK
+79 CTRAGEHVNMFLGN
-93 EMVCQEEDILTEEKV
+93 EMVCQEEDILTQEKV

-116 SEAAKMHSERLLVR
+116 SEAAKMHGERLLVR

-155 HHTDGVPD
+155 DHTDGVPD

-208 NTSQHIRVALH
+208 NTSQHIRVAVH

-290 KAPPP
+290 KAP

-389 ELRTGQRMYR
+389 ELRTGQRKYR

-412 PPMYPPMYPP
+412 PPPYPPMYPDGVPDADMVLYATAVPTFKPTFAWAMPCATLGPRGRPVVGVINYNPRHIENTSQHIRVAVHEMAHALGFIVADMEGQALVKREVGVRGRSSVHVVNSRNTLEQARRHYGCESAPGMELEFAPPMRNPAAPGGKAPPPPPAPAKVSPKPSSAGTPPAQSAQFAQSAPAAPSPSSAALQGPGQPPQTSQTQTSSAAQQSSAPAAPPVRNRPVIRIVTKEEREEELRTGQRKYRPSTRGPRTGFEGGPPPYPPMYPP
-422 MRNPATPRGRRTPP
+422 MRNPAAPRGRRTPP

-445 RGRGGAAGTMGRP
+445 RGRGGAAG
-458 GAGGAAGQPASPV
+458 QPAS
-471 GRAGSEQTL
+471 S
-480 KLRAAQHISAS
+480 
-491 TQAVT
+491 
-496 DGTLSTGTTHTVV
+496 
-509 EKQWRPSSWFGLMSH
+509 
-524 WGRRNAK
+524 
-531 DELMASFVVSGYYT
+531 
-545 AITMALF
+545 
-552 TDLGYY
+552 
-558 KANFEMA
+558 
-565 EPMSWGSGA
+565 
-574 GCALLTDKC
+574 
-583 VKNGATLYPDMFCT
+583 
-597 DSSDATLRCT
+597 
-607 SDRQSLGTCAIYQD
+607 
-621 DNIPPEFQYFATKQ
+621 
-635 GSKRGAMMEYCPFI
+635 
-649 APMNGTGCM
+649 
-658 DGDEAIMPGSVVGP
+658 
-672 SSRCLTGENLR
+672 
-683 MGSTVV
+683 
-689 GDVCVQ
+689 
-695 LRCGEGTLSV
+695 
-705 RYRGSEEWHP
+705 
-715 CAPGQTL
+715 
-722 TPPAPFTAGSIRCPL
+722 
-737 FSDVCLTMLKHSDAS
+737 
-752 STDVESHLKHLAMSR
+752 
-767 NNDGSALA
+767 
-775 VTPAPLLLIL
+775 
-785 IVIGTVIVAP
+785 

>member
-1 MFRQLRQLCCALL
+1 MLRQLRQLCCALL
-14 LLLCTGGSLVIAVPH
+14 LLLCTGGGLVIAVPH

-79 CTRAGEHVNMFFGK
+79 CTRAGEHINMFFGK

-116 SEAAKMHSERLLVR
+116 PEAAKMHSERLLVR

-208 NTSQHIRVALH
+208 NTSQHIRVAVH

-228 VTDMEGQALVKREVG
+228 VADMEEQALVKREVG

-255 RNTLEQARRHYGCE
+255 RNTLEQARLHYGCE

-295 PPPAPGAPAKVSPKP
+295 PPPPAPKP
-310 SSSETAPS
+310 A
-318 AGTPPAQS
+318 
-326 AQFAQSAPAAPS
+326 
-338 PGSAALQGPGQPP
+338 SAASPPGPGQPP
-351 QTSQTQTSS
+351 QISKPQKSQTQPSS
-360 AAQQSSA
+360 AVQQPSA
-367 PAAPPVR
+367 PSATQPASLPGSAAAPPVPR
-374 NRPVIRIVTKEEREE
+374 RPVIRHVTEKDREE
-389 ELRTGQRMYR
+389 ERRTGQRMYR
-399 PSTRGPRTGFEGG
+399 PSTGGPRTGIGGG
-412 PPMYPPMYPP
+412 PPLHPPMQ
-422 MRNPATPRGRRTPP
+422 
-436 GVDLPGVPG
+436 LPVGARG
-445 RGRGGAAGTMGRP
+445 RGRGAGRLPATPVG
-458 GAGGAAGQPASPV
+458 GAGSAQA
-471 GRAGSEQTL
+471 L

-496 DGTLSTGTTHTVV
+496 DGTLSTGTTLTVV
-509 EKQWRPSSWFGLMSH
+509 EKQWRPPSWLGLMSH

-583 VKNGATLYPDMFCT
+583 VTDGATLYPDMFCT

-635 GSKRGAMMEYCPFI
+635 GSRRGAMMEYCPFI

-752 STDVESHLKHLAMSR
+752 STDVESHPKHLAMIR

-775 VTPAPLLLIL
+775 VTSAPLLLL
-785 IVIGTVIVAP
+785 LFIVIGTVIVAP

>member
-14 LLLCTGGSLVIAVPH
+14 LLLCTGGGLVIAVPH

-69 ADDLEGLGGF
+69 TDDLEGLGGF

-116 SEAAKMHSERLLVR
+116 SEAAKMHGERLLVR

-208 NTSQHIRVALH
+208 NTSQHIRVAVH

-269 SAPGMELEFA
+269 SAPGMELEFV

-295 PPPAPGAPAKVSPKP
+295 PPAPAKVSPKP

-318 AGTPPAQS
+318 AGSPPAQS
-326 AQFAQSAPAAPS
+326 AQSAPAAPS
-338 PGSAALQGPGQPP
+338 PSSAALQGPGQPP
-351 QTSQTQTSS
+351 QTSQTQPSS
-360 AAQQSSA
+360 AVQQPSA
-367 PAAPPVR
+367 PSATQPASLPGSAAAPPVPR
-374 NRPVIRIVTKEEREE
+374 RPVIRRVTEKDREE
-389 ELRTGQRMYR
+389 ERRTGQRMYR
-399 PSTRGPRTGFEGG
+399 PSTGGRRPGFEGG
-412 PPMYPPMYPP
+412 PPPYPPPYPP
-422 MRNPATPRGRRTPP
+422 
-436 GVDLPGVPG
+436 
-445 RGRGGAAGTMGRP
+445 RGRGGR
-458 GAGGAAGQPASPV
+458 GAAGLPARPV
-471 GRAGSEQTL
+471 AGRAGSAQTL

-491 TQAVT
+491 TQAAA
-496 DGTLSTGTTHTVV
+496 DGTLSTGTTLTVV

-672 SSRCLTGENLR
+672 SSRCLTGDNLR

-775 VTPAPLLLIL
+775 VTPAPLLLL

>member
-1 MFRQLRQLCCALL
+1 MLRQLRQLCCALL
-14 LLLCTGGSLVIAVPH
+14 LLLCTGGGLVIAVPH

-69 ADDLEGLGGF
+69 ADDLEGLGRF
-79 CTRAGEHVNMFFGK
+79 CTRAGEHINMFFGK

-208 NTSQHIRVALH
+208 NTSQHIRVAVH

-228 VTDMEGQALVKREVG
+228 VADMEEQALVKREVG

-255 RNTLEQARRHYGCE
+255 RNTLEQARHHYGCE

-290 KAPPP
+290 KATPPP

-318 AGTPPAQS
+318 AGTPPTQS
-326 AQFAQSAPAAPS
+326 AQSAPAAPS

-351 QTSQTQTSS
+351 QTSS
-360 AAQQSSA
+360 AVQQPSA
-367 PAAPPVR
+367 PSATQSASLPGSAAAPPVPR
-374 NRPVIRIVTKEEREE
+374 RPVIRTVTEKDREAE
-389 ELRTGQRMYR
+389 GGR
-399 PSTRGPRTGFEGG
+399 PKRPYPGPRSGLGDG
-412 PPMYPPMYPP
+412 PPPYPPPYPP
-422 MRNPATPRGRRTPP
+422 R
-436 GVDLPGVPG
+436 G
-445 RGRGGAAGTMGRP
+445 RGRGAAE
-458 GAGGAAGQPASPV
+458 QPVRPV
-471 GRAGSEQTL
+471 GGTRAQTL

-491 TQAVT
+491 TQAAA
-496 DGTLSTGTTHTVV
+496 DGTLSTGTTLTVV
-509 EKQWRPSSWFGLMSH
+509 EKQWRPPSWLGLISH

-583 VKNGATLYPDMFCT
+583 VTDGATLYPDMFCT

-635 GSKRGAMMEYCPFI
+635 GSRRGAMMEYCPFI

-722 TPPAPFTAGSIRCPL
+722 TPPAPFTAGSIRCPS

-752 STDVESHLKHLAMSR
+752 STDVESHPKHLAMVR

-775 VTPAPLLLIL
+775 VTSAPLLLLL

>member
-14 LLLCTGGSLVIAVPH
+14 LLLCTGGGLVIAVPH

-69 ADDLEGLGGF
+69 TDDLEGLGGF

-116 SEAAKMHSERLLVR
+116 SEAAKMHGERLLVR

-155 HHTDGVPD
+155 DHTDGVPD

-208 NTSQHIRVALH
+208 NTSQHIRVAVH

-279 PPMRNPAAPGG
+279 PPMRNPAAP
-290 KAPPP
+290 
-295 PPPAPGAPAKVSPKP
+295 
-310 SSSETAPS
+310 E
-318 AGTPPAQS
+318 
-326 AQFAQSAPAAPS
+326 
-338 PGSAALQGPGQPP
+338 
-351 QTSQTQTSS
+351 
-360 AAQQSSA
+360 
-367 PAAPPVR
+367 
-374 NRPVIRIVTKEEREE
+374 
-389 ELRTGQRMYR
+389 
-399 PSTRGPRTGFEGG
+399 
-412 PPMYPPMYPP
+412 
-422 MRNPATPRGRRTPP
+422 
-436 GVDLPGVPG
+436 G
-445 RGRGGAAGTMGRP
+445 RGRGAGRP
-458 GAGGAAGQPASPV
+458 GERRERGEGRSFPDLPGGRGAGRLPAEPV
-471 GRAGSEQTL
+471 RRRERERIL
-480 KLRAAQHISAS
+480 RLRAAQHISAS
-491 TQAVT
+491 TQAAA
-496 DGTLSTGTTHTVV
+496 DGTLSTGTTLTVV

-531 DELMASFVVSGYYT
+531 DELMASFVDSGYYT

-583 VKNGATLYPDMFCT
+583 VKDGATLYPDMFCT

-621 DNIPPEFQYFATKQ
+621 DKIPPEFQYFATKQ
-635 GSKRGAMMEYCPFI
+635 GSRRGAMMEYCPFI

-695 LRCGEGTLSV
+695 LRCGKGTLSV

-737 FSDVCLTMLKHSDAS
+737 FSDVCLTMLKQSDAS
-752 STDVESHLKHLAMSR
+752 
-767 NNDGSALA
+767 SALA
-775 VTPAPLLLIL
+775 VTSAPLLLLL

>member
-1 MFRQLRQLCCALL
+1 MLRQLRQLCCALL
-14 LLLCTGGSLVIAVPH
+14 LLLCTGGGLVIAVPH

-58 SDWAPLRIKVF
+58 SDWTPLRIKVF

-79 CTRAGEHVNMFFGK
+79 CTRAGEHINMFFGK

-116 SEAAKMHSERLLVR
+116 SEAAKMHGERLLVR

-208 NTSQHIRVALH
+208 NTSQHIRVAVH

-228 VTDMEGQALVKREVG
+228 VADMEEQALVKREVG

-255 RNTLEQARRHYGCE
+255 RNTLEQARLHYGCE

-295 PPPAPGAPAKVSPKP
+295 PPPAPKPA
-310 SSSETAPS
+310 
-318 AGTPPAQS
+318 
-326 AQFAQSAPAAPS
+326 
-338 PGSAALQGPGQPP
+338 SAASPPGPGQPP
-351 QTSQTQTSS
+351 QISKPQTSQTQPSS
-360 AAQQSSA
+360 AVQQPSA
-367 PAAPPVR
+367 PSATQPASLPGSAAAPPVPR
-374 NRPVIRIVTKEEREE
+374 RPVIRHVTDAERRAEGE
-389 ELRTGQRMYR
+389 RPRRHHAGRRSELT
-399 PSTRGPRTGFEGG
+399 GG
-412 PPMYPPMYPP
+412 PPMY
-422 MRNPATPRGRRTPP
+422 
-436 GVDLPGVPG
+436 LPG
-445 RGRGGAAGTMGRP
+445 RGPPGGNGRGYGLRGGGAAGPRGRP
-458 GAGGAAGQPASPV
+458 GAGGVGRQPV
-471 GRAGSEQTL
+471 GPVGGAGSAQAL

-496 DGTLSTGTTHTVV
+496 DGTLSTGTTLTVV
-509 EKQWRPSSWFGLMSH
+509 EKQWRPSSWLGLMSH

-583 VKNGATLYPDMFCT
+583 VTDGATLYPDMFCT

-635 GSKRGAMMEYCPFI
+635 GSRRGAMMEYCPFI

-752 STDVESHLKHLAMSR
+752 STDVESHPKHLAMIR

-775 VTPAPLLLIL
+775 VTSAPLLLLL

>member
-1 MFRQLRQLCCALL
+1 MPRQLRQLCCALL
-14 LLLCTGGSLVIAVPH
+14 LLLCTGGGLVTAVPH

-79 CTRAGEHVNMFFGK
+79 CTRAGEHINMFFGN

-116 SEAAKMHSERLLVR
+116 PEAAKMHSERLLVR

-198 VINYNPRHIE
+198 VINYNPRHIA
-208 NTSQHIRVALH
+208 NTSQHVRVAVH

-228 VTDMEGQALVKREVG
+228 VADMEEQALVKREVG

-255 RNTLEQARRHYGCE
+255 RNTLEQARLHYGCE

-290 KAPPP
+290 KATP
-295 PPPAPGAPAKVSPKP
+295 PPPAPAAPAKVSPKP
-310 SSSETAPS
+310 SGSEAAPS

-326 AQFAQSAPAAPS
+326 AQSAPAAPS
-338 PGSAALQGPGQPP
+338 PGSAALQGPEQLP

-389 ELRTGQRMYR
+389 ELRTGQRR
-399 PSTRGPRTGFEGG
+399 HISSTRGPRTGIGGG
-412 PPMYPPMYPP
+412 PPMHPPPL
-422 MRNPATPRGRRTPP
+422 RGRRTPP
-436 GVDLPGVPG
+436 GADLPGLPRRG
-445 RGRGGAAGTMGRP
+445 GGRGGVAGP
-458 GAGGAAGQPASPV
+458 LAGQV
-471 GRAGSEQTL
+471 GKAGSEQTL

-491 TQAVT
+491 TQAAA
-496 DGTLSTGTTHTVV
+496 DGTLSTGTTLTVV
-509 EKQWRPSSWFGLMSH
+509 EKQWRPPSWLGLMSH

-531 DELMASFVVSGYYT
+531 DELMAGFVVSGYYT

-583 VKNGATLYPDMFCT
+583 VTDGATLYPDMFCT

-635 GSKRGAMMEYCPFI
+635 GSRRGAMMECCPFI

-705 RYRGSEEWHP
+705 RYRGSEKWHP

-752 STDVESHLKHLAMSR
+752 STDVESHPKHLAMIR

-775 VTPAPLLLIL
+775 VTSAPLLLL
-785 IVIGTVIVAP
+785 LFIVIGTVFVAP

>member
-1 MFRQLRQLCCALL
+1 MPRQLRQLCCALL
-14 LLLCTGGSLVIAVPH
+14 LLLCTGGGLVIAVPH

-79 CTRAGEHVNMFFGK
+79 CTRAGEHINMFFGK

-116 SEAAKMHSERLLVR
+116 PEAAKMHGERLLVR

-208 NTSQHIRVALH
+208 NTSQHIRVAVH

-228 VTDMEGQALVKREVG
+228 VTDMEEQALVKREVG

-255 RNTLEQARRHYGCE
+255 RNTLEQARHHYGCE

-290 KAPPP
+290 KATP
-295 PPPAPGAPAKVSPKP
+295 PPPAPAAPAKVSPKP

-318 AGTPPAQS
+318 AGKPPAQS
-326 AQFAQSAPAAPS
+326 AQSAPAAPP
-338 PGSAALQGPGQPP
+338 PGPVQLPETSKPQPQPQAASLPSGGTNNLQGNGLR
-351 QTSQTQTSS
+351 SEGGSS
-360 AAQQSSA
+360 TEATAASGR
-367 PAAPPVR
+367 R
-374 NRPVIRIVTKEEREE
+374 NVIRHVTDAERKAEKE
-389 ELRTGQRMYR
+389 R
-399 PSTRGPRTGFEGG
+399 PRRPHAGPRSGLTDG
-412 PPMYPPMYPP
+412 PPMYLPGGGPQGASGRRYGPPGGG
-422 MRNPATPRGRRTPP
+422 PAGPRGKQ
-436 GVDLPGVPG
+436 
-445 RGRGGAAGTMGRP
+445 
-458 GAGGAAGQPASPV
+458 GAGGAGRQPATSV
-471 GRAGSEQTL
+471 GRAGSAQTL
-480 KLRAAQHISAS
+480 TLRAAQHISAS
-491 TQAVT
+491 TQAVA
-496 DGTLSTGTTHTVV
+496 DGTLSTGTTLTVV
-509 EKQWRPSSWFGLMSH
+509 EKQWRPPSWLGLTSH

-531 DELMASFVVSGYYT
+531 DELMAGFVVSGYYT

-583 VKNGATLYPDMFCT
+583 VTDGATLYPDMFCT

-635 GSKRGAMMEYCPFI
+635 GSRRGAMMEYCPFI

-689 GDVCVQ
+689 GDVCVR

-752 STDVESHLKHLAMSR
+752 STDVESHPKHLAMIR

-775 VTPAPLLLIL
+775 VTSAPLLLL
-785 IVIGTVIVAP
+785 FIVIGTVIVAP

>member
-14 LLLCTGGSLVIAVPH
+14 LLLCTGGGLVIAVSH

-69 ADDLEGLGGF
+69 TDDLEGLGGF
-79 CTRAGEHVNMFFGK
+79 CTRAGEHVNMFLGN
-93 EMVCQEEDILTEEKV
+93 EMVCQEEDILTQEKV

-116 SEAAKMHSERLLVR
+116 SEAAKMHGERLLVR

-155 HHTDGVPD
+155 DHTDGVPD

-183 MPCATLGPRGRPVVG
+183 MPCATFGPRGRPVVG

-208 NTSQHIRVALH
+208 NTSQHIRVAVH

-243 VRGRS
+243 VRGKS

-269 SAPGMELEFA
+269 SAPGMELEFV

-290 KAPPP
+290 
-295 PPPAPGAPAKVSPKP
+295 
-310 SSSETAPS
+310 
-318 AGTPPAQS
+318 
-326 AQFAQSAPAAPS
+326 
-338 PGSAALQGPGQPP
+338 
-351 QTSQTQTSS
+351 
-360 AAQQSSA
+360 
-367 PAAPPVR
+367 
-374 NRPVIRIVTKEEREE
+374 
-389 ELRTGQRMYR
+389 
-399 PSTRGPRTGFEGG
+399 
-412 PPMYPPMYPP
+412 
-422 MRNPATPRGRRTPP
+422 
-436 GVDLPGVPG
+436 
-445 RGRGGAAGTMGRP
+445 RGRGAGRP
-458 GAGGAAGQPASPV
+458 GERRERGEGRSFPDLSGGRGAGRLPAEPV
-471 GRAGSEQTL
+471 RRRERERIL
-480 KLRAAQHISAS
+480 RLRAAQHISAS
-491 TQAVT
+491 TQAT
-496 DGTLSTGTTHTVV
+496 AEGTLSTGTTLTVV
-509 EKQWRPSSWFGLMSH
+509 EKQWRPPLWLGLMSH

-695 LRCGEGTLSV
+695 LRCGKGTLSV

-752 STDVESHLKHLAMSR
+752 S
-767 NNDGSALA
+767 ALA
-775 VTPAPLLLIL
+775 VTPAPLLLLL

>member
-1 MFRQLRQLCCALL
+1 MLRQLRQLCCALL
-14 LLLCTGGSLVIAVPH
+14 LLLCTGGGLVIAVPH

-79 CTRAGEHVNMFFGK
+79 CTRAGEHINMFFGK

-116 SEAAKMHSERLLVR
+116 PEAAKMHGERLLVR

-208 NTSQHIRVALH
+208 NTSQHIRVAVH

-255 RNTLEQARRHYGCE
+255 RNTLEQARHHYGCE

-279 PPMRNPAAPGG
+279 PPTRNPAAPGG
-290 KAPPP
+290 RGR
-295 PPPAPGAPAKVSPKP
+295 GA
-310 SSSETAPS
+310 
-318 AGTPPAQS
+318 
-326 AQFAQSAPAAPS
+326 
-338 PGSAALQGPGQPP
+338 GPGEW
-351 QTSQTQTSS
+351 
-360 AAQQSSA
+360 
-367 PAAPPVR
+367 R
-374 NRPVIRIVTKEEREE
+374 ERGGGRI
-389 ELRTGQRMYR
+389 L
-399 PSTRGPRTGFEGG
+399 P
-412 PPMYPPMYPP
+412 
-422 MRNPATPRGRRTPP
+422 
-436 GVDLPGVPG
+436 DLPGGRAGRIFPG
-445 RGRGGAAGTMGRP
+445 ERRERGGERILPDLPGGRGGGR
-458 GAGGAAGQPASPV
+458 GAAELPAEPV
-471 GRAGSEQTL
+471 RRRERERML
-480 KLRAAQHISAS
+480 RLRAAQHISAS
-491 TQAVT
+491 TQAAA
-496 DGTLSTGTTHTVV
+496 DGTLSTGTTLTVV
-509 EKQWRPSSWFGLMSH
+509 EKQWRPPSWLGLMSH

-531 DELMASFVVSGYYT
+531 DELMAGFVVSGYYT

-583 VKNGATLYPDMFCT
+583 VTDGATLYPDMFCT

-635 GSKRGAMMEYCPFI
+635 GSRRGAMMEYCPFI

-752 STDVESHLKHLAMSR
+752 S
-767 NNDGSALA
+767 ALA
-775 VTPAPLLLIL
+775 VTSAPLLLL